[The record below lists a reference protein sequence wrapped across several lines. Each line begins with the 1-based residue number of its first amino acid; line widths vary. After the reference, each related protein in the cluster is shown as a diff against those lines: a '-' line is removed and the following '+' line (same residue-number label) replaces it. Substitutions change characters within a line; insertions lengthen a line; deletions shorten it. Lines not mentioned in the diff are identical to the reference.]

1 MTTLHVLVDD
11 QRNFGDVIIRNP
23 EHAVRIIRW
32 MFSDITTLSMDNDM
46 GGSVQGYEIL
56 EEILAFSKT
65 HKKYI
70 PTVNVVTGNI
80 VAARRMSE
88 DLTAA
93 GYRLT
98 GATRFTR
105 KP

>member
-1 MTTLHVLVDD
+1 MSALHVLVDD
-11 QRNFGDVIIRNP
+11 CRDGADVIIRNP
-23 EHAVRIIRW
+23 ENAVAVIRRL
-32 MFSDITTLSMDNDM
+32 FKDISALSMDNDM

-56 EEILAFSKT
+56 EQILQDSKNT
-65 HKKYI
+65 KHYI
-70 PTVNVVTGNI
+70 PTIYVVTGNI
-80 VAARRMSE
+80 VAGRRMRD

-98 GATRFTR
+98 GATRFER

>member
-1 MTTLHVLVDD
+1 MSLHVLVDD

-23 EHAVRIIRW
+23 ESAVAVIRRL
-32 MFSDITTLSMDNDM
+32 FKDITTLSMDNDM

-56 EEILAFSKT
+56 EQILQDSKNST
-65 HKKYI
+65 HYI
-70 PTVNVVTGNI
+70 PTVCVVTGNI
-80 VAARRMSE
+80 AAARRMSE

-93 GYRLT
+93 GYHLT

-105 KP
+105 K